1 MFLGHYGVAFGLKRA
16 DPKLSLASLFLA
28 AQFVDLL
35 WGVFL
40 ILGWERVRVDQ
51 FAANPSLALIF
62 EQYPISH
69 SLLGAFCWAVIFG
82 AVAYSLPTRDRSR
95 HHAMAALLL
104 AVAVAS
110 HWFLD
115 LIMHRP
121 DLPLA
126 GMGSTMVGLGLWN
139 SVAATIAVELAVL
152 FAGVLLYLTAPS
164 RRIQPRR
171 GRLAVLLGV
180 MLAAYAASFLSPP
193 PSNATVLGIGAIV
206 LIVVLTALAGW
217 ADRAGAGV

>member
-35 WGVFL
+35 WGIFL

-69 SLLGAFCWAVIFG
+69 SLLGGFCWAVIFG

-126 GMGSTMVGLGLWN
+126 GMESTMVGLGLWN

-164 RRIQPRR
+164 RRIQPRP

-180 MLAAYAASFLSPP
+180 MLAAYAASFLSTP

-217 ADRAGAGV
+217 ADRVGA